1 MVALVEN
8 LRGTLAGVVGAAGHL
23 AWYLE
28 WQAGGRRCA
37 RATGSGTGS
46 SATLARRAA

>member
-8 LRGTLAGVVGAAGHL
+8 LRGTVAGVVGAAGHL

-37 RATGSGTGS
+37 RAAEACTGSAGT
-46 SATLARRAA
+46 LERRAA